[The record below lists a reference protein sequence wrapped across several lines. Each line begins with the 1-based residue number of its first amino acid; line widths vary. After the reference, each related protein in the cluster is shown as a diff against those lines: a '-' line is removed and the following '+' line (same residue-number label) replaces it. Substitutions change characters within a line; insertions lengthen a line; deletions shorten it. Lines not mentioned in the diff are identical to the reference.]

1 MAPRSLLSAYLLVGV
16 LNAIAVATE
25 NVSAVTLT
33 KPLLMP
39 LLALWLIAEQRGH
52 WPVPQRWLLVGM
64 AFAWIG
70 DLLLMGDG
78 DLFFAL
84 GIAAFLGTQV
94 SYLVAFTRF
103 RGLRFRRNIAAPH
116 QPAIGLVR
124 QHPALIA
131 PFAAYLLLLA
141 VAIWPTAGG
150 LRLPVVA
157 YGLALTAMALAA
169 LNLVGRMP
177 PAPAWVAFGG
187 AAVFVFSDSLI
198 AITSLGP
205 WPEGPWI
212 GAAVMVTYVVG
223 QGLIAVGLVTGSR
236 AVDELRITTP
246 A

>member
-1 MAPRSLLSAYLLVGV
+1 MAPRSLLSAYLLVGL
-16 LNAIAVATE
+16 LNAIAVATQ
-25 NVSAVTLT
+25 NASAAALT

-39 LLALWLIAEQRGH
+39 LLGLWLIAEQRRH
-52 WPVPQRWLLVGM
+52 WPTPQRWLLVGM
-64 AFAWIG
+64 AFAWVG
-70 DLLLMGDG
+70 DILLMGDG

-84 GIAAFLGTQV
+84 GITAFLGTQL

-116 QPAIGLVR
+116 QPAVGIVR

-131 PFAAYLLLLA
+131 PFAAYLVLLVA
-141 VAIWPTAGG
+141 VVWPTAGS
-150 LRLPVVA
+150 LRIPVAV

-187 AAVFVFSDSLI
+187 AVTFVLSDSLI
-198 AITSLGP
+198 AMTSLGP
-205 WPEGPWI
+205 WPEGPWL

-236 AVDELRITTP
+236 AVEELRT
-246 A
+246 